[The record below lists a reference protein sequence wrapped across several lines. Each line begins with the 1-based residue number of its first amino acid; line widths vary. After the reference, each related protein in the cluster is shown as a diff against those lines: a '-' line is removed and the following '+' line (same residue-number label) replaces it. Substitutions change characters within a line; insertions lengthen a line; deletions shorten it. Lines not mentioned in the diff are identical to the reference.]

1 MASNS
6 PNVTSNY
13 GARVTFL
20 GTANPGRVGCSSPT
34 SARIRACFQRAG
46 DLADRII
53 GADPELSAPEHA
65 AARAAVER
73 WERNASVR
81 EDAG

>member
-1 MASNS
+1 MRG
-6 PNVTSNY
+6 PVTVV
-13 GARVTFL
+13 ARGSLEFEALIPQWHAVW
-20 GTANPGRVGCSSPT
+20 
-34 SARIRACFQRAG
+34 G